1 MNGGKIKIKGQKKVT
16 YITHMVVMHITF
28 LIVEDVLNPIIGLD
42 ALHQN
47 SVQFHLFQ
55 TGKAYLQQ
63 KSQKAV
69 LHYHKHHYYASGLV
83 LSGYVK
89 SSILKWDDPQH
100 TIFDPQ
106 STSQIIAEI
115 DFELSSEARLTQ
127 TQEEEDVSLESQR
140 PQCLKIP
147 ESVTAAEREAHSLTH
162 VPFRSWCTVCQR
174 AKGQHQHHK
183 GNQKITSVIQL
194 DHSFYKVP
202 RETQNLKVLT
212 FVETVTSMSG
222 AVIVPD
228 LSANQVA
235 IKTLKKFIAVNGFTK
250 SVLQC
255 DGHSGL
261 LALQEQVGQEMSLPT
276 QISPPY
282 SHQSQGTV
290 ERFHKTLYGQVR
302 SIRIGLADQ
311 LKIDADHLDVG
322 FVPWIIQHATFQINR
337 FLVRSDGKISFE
349 KVFKKPQR
357 SPIVHF
363 GERVLAHIQSQ
374 PPAQKLQIRVSPQK
388 SFGLWLGKDVITGM
402 HIVTLMDGQIL
413 KTRTVTRLTRE
424 DQLKLEE
431 LKKFKIALHESS
443 VVHKE
448 DSYDQMLFK
457 DLVRKLL
464 LQQRNQVT
472 FESSESDSRV
482 THSPDPLQESS
493 AQGASSVPSAEG
505 ASSSDHHGIPRP
517 PGFSHLIRRRITG
530 KQPPSEFEINMINSL
545 KQGVLALGDQRI
557 LCQ

>member
-1 MNGGKIKIKGQKKVT
+1 M
-16 YITHMVVMHITF
+16 
-28 LIVEDVLNPIIGLD
+28 
-42 ALHQN
+42 
-47 SVQFHLFQ
+47 FQ

-89 SSILKWDDPQH
+89 SSILKWDDPQY

-115 DFELSSEARLTQ
+115 DFEINSEARLTQ
-127 TQEEEDVSLESQR
+127 SQEEEDVSLESQK
-140 PQCLKIP
+140 PQCLKTP

-162 VPFRSWCTVCQR
+162 MPFRSWCTVCQR

-183 GNQKITSVIQL
+183 GNQKLTSVIQL

-202 RETQNLKVLT
+202 GETHNLKVLT
-212 FVETVTSMSG
+212 FVETITSMSG

-235 IKTLKKFIAVNGFTK
+235 VKTLKKFIAVNGFTK

-261 LALQEQVGQEMSLPT
+261 LALQEQVGLEMSLPT
-276 QISPPY
+276 QISPPH

-302 SIRIGLADQ
+302 AIRIGLADH
-311 LKIDADHLDVG
+311 LNVDADHLDAA
-322 FVPWIIQHATFQINR
+322 FMPWIIQHATFQINR
-337 FLVRSDGKISFE
+337 FLVRSDGKTSFE
-349 KVFKKPQR
+349 KVFKKPQTQR

-363 GERVLAHIQSQ
+363 GERVLAHIHCHSVST
-374 PPAQKLQIRVSPQK
+374 PAQKLQIRASPQK

-413 KTRTVTRLTRE
+413 RTRTVTRLTQE
-424 DQLKLEE
+424 DQFKLDEF
-431 LKKFKIALHESS
+431 KKFKIAVHESS

-457 DLVRKLL
+457 DLVRKFL

-472 FESSESDSRV
+472 FESSEKA
-482 THSPDPLQESS
+482 T
-493 AQGASSVPSAEG
+493 
-505 ASSSDHHGIPRP
+505 
-517 PGFSHLIRRRITG
+517 PGLFTL
-530 KQPPSEFEINMINSL
+530 
-545 KQGVLALGDQRI
+545 RI
-557 LCQ
+557 LFRNLQLRERLQFLQPRERAVQIKEYLILLDYLNHPEDESQASNHLQSSKST